1 MLDKLQVLEAR
12 YEQLNEKLCDPTV
25 ISDPAQYRQVARE
38 RSEIEVIVLRFR
50 AYKALC
56 DELDEWQ
63 VLYQEESD
71 REERGRM
78 AVEMRALEEQKPLLE
93 EELRLLLLPR
103 DPNDDKNIFV
113 EIRAGTGGDEAAL
126 FAGQLFRLYS
136 KYAERNGFKVELM
149 DANATE
155 LGGFKEVV
163 FGVTGKG
170 AYSKL
175 KHESGVHRVQRV
187 PATESQGRVHTST
200 VTVAVLPEADEVDEI
215 EINDA
220 DLRIDVYRASGAGG
234 QHVNKTESAVRLTHL
249 PTGIVV
255 ACQDERSQHQNKDKA
270 MRVLR
275 AKLLEA
281 EKTRIENEM
290 ASNRKS
296 QVGTGERSE
305 KIRTY
310 NFKENRVTD
319 HRIGL
324 TLYRLQDILKG
335 DLAEVSGALI
345 QDERTRQ
352 LAAGEE

>member
-1 MLDKLQVLEAR
+1 VLDKLQALEAR
-12 YEQLNEKLCDPTV
+12 YDQLNEKLCDPQV
-25 ISDPAQYRQVARE
+25 ISDPNLYRQVARE
-38 RSEIEVIVLRFR
+38 RSEIEVIVTRFR
-50 AYKALC
+50 AYKRVC
-56 DELDEWQ
+56 DELDDWQ
-63 VLYQEESD
+63 MLYQEESD
-71 REERGRM
+71 KEERSRM
-78 AVEMRALEEQKPLLE
+78 AVEMRELEAQKPLLE
-93 EELRLLLLPR
+93 EELRVLLLPR
-103 DPNDDKNIFV
+103 DPYDDKNIFM

-136 KYAERNGFKVELM
+136 RYAERNGFKVEII
-149 DANATE
+149 DSSPTE
-155 LGGFKEVV
+155 LGGYKEVV
-163 FGVTGKG
+163 FGVAGKG

-200 VTVAVLPEADEVDEI
+200 VTVAVLAEADEVDDVPVNE
-215 EINDA
+215 A

-234 QHVNKTESAVRLTHL
+234 QHVNKTESAVRITHL

-255 ACQDERSQHQNKDKA
+255 ACQDERSQHQNRDKA
-270 MRVLR
+270 MRVLK

-281 EKTRIENEM
+281 EKQRLENEM

-310 NFKENRVTD
+310 NFPQSRLTD

-324 TLYRLQDILKG
+324 TSHNLGGIMEGDI
-335 DLAEVSGALI
+335 DPIIEALI
-345 QDERTRQ
+345 QNEQKER
-352 LAAGEE
+352 LAQAT